1 MKSIRT
7 RIVLLMALAMVLAT
21 AAIAAVAVWQLRNKL
36 YEDVSSQIDQA
47 AASQQRFIGEW
58 LNSRKK
64 VMEAALLHAGEPDP
78 TYYLQQLAEAGGYTQ
93 LFVGDGTTKG
103 MVYSIPGKQKPS
115 PEYDPASRTWFKM
128 AKASGQTIV
137 TAPYKPASSNI
148 GELVITIAHAVSGQD
163 KVVGGDIVIGQLVKS
178 VLAVSL
184 PGEGYAFLIDRE
196 GKIIAHPKDGLALSD
211 ISAQVAG
218 LDATRIAALAQAGQL
233 EPMEVDGRSQ
243 LLRVVPV
250 AGTDWMLGLVVDR
263 NVIDAPLMRL
273 MVAMGGSLLVVTL
286 LAVAFAAGYLQRL
299 LRGLFQVRDAMREI
313 SQGEGDLTR
322 RIDVTGEDEVAQT
335 AEAFNQ
341 FVARLNGMFRELREE
356 AVRLAAGVIEV
367 SGSVERLAEDSHRL
381 ADISSSNAAA
391 IEQVTVSVSHIADA
405 ARETDTLVR
414 ATGQASEESAREMEG
429 ISTGMQDTRSAV
441 NDLADLLL
449 SLEKRSQEITTITN
463 VIHDIADQTNLLAL
477 NAAIE
482 AARAGEQG
490 RGFAVVA
497 DEVRKL
503 AERTGQATLEISGT
517 ISSIL
522 AETSRAVS
530 NMRSTAEAVD
540 NSVEMTASARERL
553 AAIRETMHQVVE
565 KIGGIALSTGE
576 QHNATTAMAQSTES
590 INNQIVDSDAALQ
603 SAQTTLTTLNE
614 LAHRMQSAFA
624 RFRL

>member
-21 AAIAAVAVWQLRNKL
+21 AAIAAVAVWQLRKKL

-233 EPMEVDGRSQ
+233 EPMDVDGRSQ

-273 MVAMGGSLLVVTL
+273 MVAMGGL
-286 LAVAFAAGYLQRL
+286 LAGGHPA
-299 LRGLFQVRDAMREI
+299 
-313 SQGEGDLTR
+313 
-322 RIDVTGEDEVAQT
+322 
-335 AEAFNQ
+335 
-341 FVARLNGMFRELREE
+341 
-356 AVRLAAGVIEV
+356 
-367 SGSVERLAEDSHRL
+367 
-381 ADISSSNAAA
+381 
-391 IEQVTVSVSHIADA
+391 
-405 ARETDTLVR
+405 
-414 ATGQASEESAREMEG
+414 
-429 ISTGMQDTRSAV
+429 
-441 NDLADLLL
+441 
-449 SLEKRSQEITTITN
+449 
-463 VIHDIADQTNLLAL
+463 
-477 NAAIE
+477 
-482 AARAGEQG
+482 G
-490 RGFAVVA
+490 RGF
-497 DEVRKL
+497 RRGL
-503 AERTGQATLEISGT
+503 
-517 ISSIL
+517 
-522 AETSRAVS
+522 
-530 NMRSTAEAVD
+530 
-540 NSVEMTASARERL
+540 L
-553 AAIRETMHQVVE
+553 AAP
-565 KIGGIALSTGE
+565 
-576 QHNATTAMAQSTES
+576 
-590 INNQIVDSDAALQ
+590 AARPVPG
-603 SAQTTLTTLNE
+603 A
-614 LAHRMQSAFA
+614 
-624 RFRL
+624 